1 LLSKIPLFGPLWE
14 WSGVAEMTRLL
25 AMLMQQQ
32 VPLPR
37 ALRLATDGIRDANVR
52 QVCQAL
58 AERTEQGQPLSDIL
72 SQERRLPA
80 LLAAIVRSG
89 EQSGSL
95 PDAFGVAS
103 EIYEGRVML
112 RALVLRT
119 ILPPLAFLL
128 VAIAMVFIIG
138 SLLTPMLSLLNGL
151 SAGPSGPAAAESLGA
166 LNLIGLILL
175 GAALLWTVYLVYGR
189 RGLTSD
195 DALKRIL
202 IIAAWTMIFM
212 GALGLITG
220 LTGFA
225 AVALWLIIPVVV
237 IISVHKYRVSE
248 SRALL
253 WVLAIAAERGIP
265 LERVVRAFADG
276 RSDEMGLRALRL
288 ADLLDAGV
296 PLPAALRQSRH
307 PLPRDAVLAVGIG
320 CEMGQLGPALR
331 QVIVRYEEFGSMLEA
346 LLWKLFY
353 LMLLVG
359 FIMLIVFFVS
369 LKIVPVYGM
378 IMADF
383 GLAMPA
389 LTDWV
394 IASGDAI
401 AQFWLVPFAF
411 LLLLGLAIC
420 LLYYLNWMPIDLPL
434 LGRSRLRYD
443 GALIMRSLALAVR
456 RNHALGDVLRMLAWQ
471 YPRANV
477 RARLWRVGE
486 QMRQGEDWCESLRRV
501 RLIANADAAVLKAAQ
516 RVGNLAWA
524 LDEMADSSLRRW
536 AYRLRAVLNVVFP
549 LLLLAI
555 GIFVMLIVIG
565 LFLPL
570 IKLIEGLT

>member
-1 LLSKIPLFGPLWE
+1 
-14 WSGVAEMTRLL
+14 
-25 AMLMQQQ
+25 
-32 VPLPR
+32 
-37 ALRLATDGIRDANVR
+37 
-52 QVCQAL
+52 
-58 AERTEQGQPLSDIL
+58 
-72 SQERRLPA
+72 
-80 LLAAIVRSG
+80 
-89 EQSGSL
+89 
-95 PDAFGVAS
+95 
-103 EIYEGRVML
+103 
-112 RALVLRT
+112 
-119 ILPPLAFLL
+119 
-128 VAIAMVFIIG
+128 
-138 SLLTPMLSLLNGL
+138 
-151 SAGPSGPAAAESLGA
+151 
-166 LNLIGLILL
+166 
-175 GAALLWTVYLVYGR
+175 
-189 RGLTSD
+189 
-195 DALKRIL
+195 
-202 IIAAWTMIFM
+202 
-212 GALGLITG
+212 
-220 LTGFA
+220 
-225 AVALWLIIPVVV
+225 
-237 IISVHKYRVSE
+237 
-248 SRALL
+248 
-253 WVLAIAAERGIP
+253 
-265 LERVVRAFADG
+265 
-276 RSDEMGLRALRL
+276 
-288 ADLLDAGV
+288 
-296 PLPAALRQSRH
+296 
-307 PLPRDAVLAVGIG
+307 
-320 CEMGQLGPALR
+320 
-331 QVIVRYEEFGSMLEA
+331 
-346 LLWKLFY
+346 
-353 LMLLVG
+353 
-359 FIMLIVFFVS
+359 
-369 LKIVPVYGM
+369 M